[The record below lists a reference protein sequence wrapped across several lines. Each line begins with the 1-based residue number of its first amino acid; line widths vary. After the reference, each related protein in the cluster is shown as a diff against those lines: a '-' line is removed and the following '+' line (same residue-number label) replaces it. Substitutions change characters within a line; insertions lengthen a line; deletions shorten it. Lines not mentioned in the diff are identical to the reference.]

1 MVKNNLKAL
10 LIHMIISVIS
20 IIIYFLFNMGQ
31 PSWASPEASKNNHNN
46 MMILAVIIIA
56 VAIILYYS
64 FAKTYLINQG
74 NIYKNLF
81 SISLTIILGIFLW
94 VVAFNADR
102 IGPSNILLNSQLW
115 QNYVMYNGYSLF
127 LVYESGINNVY
138 LFSLF
143 SFMPPIA
150 MLSGIS
156 RKKFR

>member
-20 IIIYFLFNMGQ
+20 IIVYFLFNMGQ
-31 PSWASPEASKNNHNN
+31 PSWASEEAANNHHHN

-56 VAIILYYS
+56 VAVILYYS
-64 FAKTYLINQG
+64 FAKTYLINQRS
-74 NIYKNLF
+74 IYKNLF
-81 SISLTIILGIFLW
+81 SSSLTIILGVFLW
-94 VVAFNADR
+94 VVAFNTDR

-115 QNYVMYNGYSLF
+115 QNYVMFNGYSLF

-138 LFSLF
+138 LFLLF

-150 MLSGIS
+150 MVSGVS
-156 RKKFR
+156 RKKF

>member
-10 LIHMIISVIS
+10 LIHMRISVIS
-20 IIIYFLFNMGQ
+20 IIVYFLFNMGQ
-31 PSWASPEASKNNHNN
+31 PSWASPEAANNHHNN

-64 FAKTYLINQG
+64 CAKKYLINQG
-74 NIYKNLF
+74 SIYKNLF
-81 SISLTIILGIFLW
+81 SSSLTIILGVFLW
-94 VVAFNADR
+94 VVAFNTDR

-115 QNYVMYNGYSLF
+115 QNYVMFNGYSLF

-138 LFSLF
+138 LFLLF

-150 MLSGIS
+150 MVSGVS
-156 RKKFR
+156 RKKF